1 MTDPATALVERVTA
15 LRLHAAHLLSLP
27 LPPFRVAFDLQ
38 GLAAGRCVI
47 RPARGG
53 PGVLIRFNA
62 RLLSDPALFRHAL
75 AEVAP
80 HEVAHGAVACLG
92 PHGGRPPRAHGP
104 EWRALCGLLGGSGET
119 THRLPL
125 PRARRQRQFEYRLP
139 GGELVWLGAV
149 RHRRLQEGRAQ
160 YWLRRQPIRARAHT
174 GRARSVPPGPFAAL
188 PAPPNGFAPPGR
200 LR

>member
-1 MTDPATALVERVTA
+1 MTDPVTA
-15 LRLHAAHLLSLP
+15 LAERVAALRLRAARHLSIP
-27 LPPFRVAFDLQ
+27 LPRFRIAFDLQ
-38 GLAAGRCVI
+38 GLAAGHCVI

-62 RLLSDPALFRHAL
+62 RLLSDPALFRHAV

-92 PHGGRPPRAHGP
+92 RHGGRRLRAHGP
-104 EWRALCGLLGGSGET
+104 EWRALCRLLGGSGDT

-149 RHRRLQEGRAQ
+149 RHRRLQEGRAH

-174 GRARSVPPGPFAAL
+174 GRARSIPPT
-188 PAPPNGFAPPGR
+188 R
-200 LR
+200 